1 MSKQSITIEVD
12 LIGKATSLSETIG
25 KLQSDLSKLDLGK
38 GLQESFKTNFAVINS
53 EIEKIQNIA
62 AKGKINVI
70 DDKQIQ
76 KSLSAIETAYASV
89 LHKLESEGVNTS
101 FLKQDKKAIDA
112 LTTANKNYTNSVKE
126 TRSEYNKLAKE
137 LEKIQDSQKDS
148 RGKIESKRVLSD
160 SDYKKLQDE
169 VQRLEAEK
177 KAATSARGT
186 AAGQLTRKYGKGWQ
200 QDTSKISTE
209 ELEKYNEK
217 AERAEALTEQLKT
230 KQDQLNNSI
239 SNSAKTKAIG
249 DLDSALQKIKDS
261 MAKVDDAASFE
272 KIKQELLAIKDVDW
286 GSLGIDINS
295 INNVEQLNAALTK
308 LGTDAG
314 EQAKQVIANIG
325 GNSQVASDQL
335 NNARTAVDGYTKS
348 LQEMT
353 DRERDIEGI
362 KSRITYFFG
371 LANAINLARRAMRQ
385 AFNAVKELD
394 AAMTETAVVTD
405 FSVGDMWD
413 QLPRYTEVANKLGAT
428 TLGAYQTMTLFYQQ
442 GLDTNEAFA
451 LGAETM
457 EMARIAGLDYADAT
471 DKMTAA
477 LRGFNM
483 ELNEASA
490 QRVNDV
496 YSELAAITAADTE
509 EIANAMTKTAS
520 IAHNANMEFETTAA
534 FLSQIIETTR
544 ESAETAGTA
553 MKTVIA
559 RFQELKKDPSEI
571 GEVDGEIVDANK
583 IETALRSVGV
593 ALRDSTGQFRD
604 LDDVF
609 LELASKWDGLDTN
622 TQRYI
627 ATIAAGSRQQSR
639 FIAMMSNYERTME
652 LVNAAN
658 NSAGASQNQF
668 NKTLESLGAKLNN
681 LKNAWNEFTM
691 GITNNQAIKF
701 GVDALTWLLNI
712 INKVTGAAG
721 NEGIGGLI
729 TAISKLT
736 FAWAALKSGRAIF
749 NSVFSGFGTQAA
761 LSMKDSFTKEFG
773 KEAGFRKMFTGM
785 KTGILDTKTLD
796 EYNKKVG
803 TITAAQN
810 KYNSIVKDEFKLSK
824 MKTQTQ
830 NQLIKAE
837 QSYYNAIGLSKT
849 QQASAMAM
857 TKMGIAVDEAAAL
870 TKVGVTQKQLEEIAV
885 QRLGKNATKE
895 QIAAK
900 MKEIAAE
907 EAGRISK
914 QSNIML
920 KLQEIVFTKMGI
932 VSNIAHALSEK
943 LVAKGISI
951 KNAQMLISLGLIG
964 LIIAAV
970 IGLIALIVLLVK
982 HLKSISPEGK
992 LKAAEEA
999 AKKASEQVEKLNE
1012 EFNTLKESLD
1022 SIAEKRAALDEL
1034 TYGTQEW
1041 RDAVREVNNE
1051 MLKVAQLDPD
1061 LAPFITNNN
1070 GILEFDYNK
1079 TNYKGQT
1086 YDDVMEQKQVDL
1098 ETAQQIDIGSKIE
1111 VEYEEIDKERA
1122 TNTSGIQVGV
1132 DYGVADPGLQY
1143 ISGQTLSEEY
1153 VSQMNEQIARA
1164 MATGELITTG
1174 DEEYDREAFI
1184 DYLGKEFGYTG
1195 QVAEDMADHLV
1206 IGRDGLLQFGNA
1218 LLESEGQ
1225 IAAYTDTLVASAVA
1239 NSGLVDEEA
1248 DIAQTYLDSR
1258 IDGIIES
1265 EKERLRSTELGD
1277 AEKEEYARIM
1287 GYTYD
1292 NDNGNFYSLDAE
1304 GNKVKEEGIT
1314 DDLIIEQIAYSN
1326 AIEIGTN
1333 QMKGFVGAIDK
1344 VGGAFG
1350 TLMKETYAAADGM
1363 GITQDSLK
1371 EFFKDTGINY
1381 SDGLN
1386 DTERL
1391 ALMGEV
1397 NEDGTIKKGNSS
1409 ILANQWNAMDDAMK
1423 SYFGSYEEFANYQI
1437 DMWNNAALAYA
1448 NATELIG
1455 DTFTE
1460 GSGISAMLDGLIT
1473 EFKLTAGE
1481 AKALSNALYD
1491 VAMNGGDANGFL
1503 NQMDLILSGI
1513 KNPEDRDRA
1522 LALINSTDW
1531 TDTEEVDK
1539 TIAALKDMGIE
1550 VGEGFR
1556 EQILKATNAVRKF
1569 DMDKINSELEKTGE
1583 AIDIITE
1590 KAENDEVI
1598 YSKEERDK
1606 LVAAGADSEK
1616 FVRTGIDEYTYIG
1629 ETNELLASIE
1639 KITAQILGE
1648 VKGDLEE
1655 EIATG
1660 REVDAFGEK
1669 KTNVAGYSTNADVV
1683 EALKSGKVII
1693 GEVNADPALA
1703 GYSFMSPAVIEKFA
1717 RDFGINPEGLDTQG
1731 IIDAIITRWDSYY
1744 GKAEGW
1750 QAELDTYNSEMGT
1763 LNYANMDPQE
1773 IMNQGTYQA
1782 RTEYIGVQGVGYIEN
1797 QVEVQDDSG
1806 LTYFTDEAGK
1816 AVEGLIA
1823 QEEGFNHVLDG
1834 VTGALKKQG
1843 KEIAKD
1849 TNFLKLH
1856 TLSFIKAQKEV
1867 DRMNEVLEENNEIL
1881 KSGDTESVA
1890 YGKAIANVTE
1900 EAKKVFGTHIEEPFV
1915 KDNIG
1920 LFLALEE
1927 GGQVAE
1933 DAWNQIIE
1941 KSRDAWLEINNI
1953 SGQKKDELLGII
1965 ADIDEADFGI
1975 DGTADFSKIF
1985 TELANLLGSAAEAAA
2000 FLESM
2005 NYEVTWKP
2013 VHTQSILPPSIAID
2027 PALAGM
2033 NVERVALTSY
2043 KAVVTKGN
2051 YSGTGTRT
2059 PSGGGGGGGGKE
2071 EKWENPYDE
2080 FYNITEQI
2088 NEELRTR
2095 EKIEHDYNKLLKDR
2109 RTSIDE
2115 IRQSQLDQIAS
2126 LRRELDLQQQLLEG
2140 RKRQYSEIGQET
2152 YADEE
2157 GNYKS
2162 FSEWG
2167 VTKYASYDDKT
2178 GLITIDWESI
2188 DQITDTELGGALEA
2202 YISQIEE
2209 WSGSIEDIEDEIRD
2223 IEDQIEEIKDAEK
2236 DTYLEFE
2243 ERIYEALVEADQK
2256 VIDTYQELS
2265 DTISDSNEKIL
2276 NSLSESIELERQIRD
2291 NTKTEEEIADKE
2303 ARLAY
2308 LRRDTSGAND
2318 LEIKQLE
2325 EELAD
2330 ARESYGDTLIDQELD
2345 RLNKVNEEAN
2355 AQREQQIAL
2364 MQAQLDWNEQ
2374 NGIYWARVDSLLDG
2388 AINSDGTFNYNSELA
2403 KLLEESDAFKGMS
2416 AFGQMNWIN
2425 ELVEEFLTAN
2435 RGFENWMVD
2444 RAEEEGMVV
2453 LANGKTA
2460 SYNRDNQTWT
2470 DESGNSYEDLV
2481 YNADTKTYSLTNPIK
2496 KEEAEDSDTST
2507 GGGGTTTQPE
2517 VEKPVLDENTKRGV
2531 SAAIWRGSSTSGWGQ
2546 GSTRSARL
2554 KEVFGENDIQDNYV
2568 NKNVMSGFTGS
2579 VSDYTYANMKKKF
2592 LGFKTGGLADFTG
2605 PAWLDGTKTR
2615 PELVLNQQDTQ
2626 NFIQLKDILSSLL
2639 NRGSSNTQTSGDNY
2653 YNFDITVEEIG
2664 NDYDVDQMIDRVRER
2679 IYDDASYRNV
2689 NAINFLR

>member
-12 LIGKATSLSETIG
+12 LLGKATSLSETIG

-62 AKGKINVI
+62 AKKKINVI

-126 TRSEYNKLAKE
+126 TRGEYNKLAKE
-137 LEKIQDSQKDS
+137 LEKIQNSQKDS

-160 SDYKKLQDE
+160 SDYKKLEDE
-169 VQRLEAEK
+169 IQRLEAEK

-200 QDTSKISTE
+200 QDTSKIPTE

-217 AERAEALTEQLKT
+217 AEKAEALTEQLKA

-295 INNVEQLNAALTK
+295 IKNIDQLNTALTK

-314 EQAKQVIANIG
+314 ERAKQVIANIG
-325 GNSQVASDQL
+325 GNSQVASGQL

-353 DRERDIEGI
+353 DRERDIQGI

-413 QLPRYTEVANKLGAT
+413 QLPRYTEAANKLGAT

-451 LGAETM
+451 LGTETM
-457 EMARIAGLDYADAT
+457 KMARIAGLDYADAT

-639 FIAMMSNYERTME
+639 FIAMMSNYERTIE

-668 NKTLESLGAKLNN
+668 NKTLESLEAKLNN

-691 GITNNQAIKF
+691 GITNNQAIKA
-701 GVDALTWLLNI
+701 GVDILTGLLNI
-712 INKVTGAAG
+712 INKVTGVAG
-721 NEGIGGLI
+721 NEGVGGLI
-729 TAISKLT
+729 TAISKLALAWT
-736 FAWAALKSGRAIF
+736 TLRAGKAVLAGLSTSLSKAGVEAGISMSQGIRDGFAAEFGKKAKELSKIATIDPVIQTKAMSTYQTQMKMLTAEQAKQNAIVMSNTASFTAKKQATAASTQATLDMMAAERAYYTQLGLSNTQTEAAIAL
-749 NSVFSGFGTQAA
+749 SKLDISMDQAA
-761 LSMKDSFTKEFG
+761 LLAKNNVT
-773 KEAGFRKMFTGM
+773 EAQLRQA
-785 KTGILDTKTLD
+785 
-796 EYNKKVG
+796 
-803 TITAAQN
+803 AAQ
-810 KYNSIVKDEFKLSK
+810 KL
-824 MKTQTQ
+824 
-830 NQLIKAE
+830 
-837 QSYYNAIGLSKT
+837 GV
-849 QQASAMAM
+849 
-857 TKMGIAVDEAAAL
+857 AVDSAEAASEA
-870 TKVGVTQKQLEEIAV
+870 KV
-885 QRLGKNATKE
+885 
-895 QIAAK
+895 
-900 MKEIAAE
+900 MAAE
-907 EAGRISK
+907 EARRI
-914 QSNIML
+914 QSQKGLML
-920 KLQEIVFTKMGI
+920 KLQELVFTKMGI
-932 VSNIAHALSEK
+932 ISNKAQAFSEW
-943 LVAKGISI
+943 LVAKGMQA
-951 KNAQMLISLGLIG
+951 KNAQMLVSLGLLG
-964 LIIAAV
+964 AIIILV
-970 IGLIALIVLLVK
+970 GFLVLGMVALAK

-999 AKKASEQVEKLNE
+999 AEKASEQVEKLNE

-1022 SIAEKRAALDEL
+1022 SVAEKRAALDEL

-1041 RDAVREVNNE
+1041 RDAVKEVNNE
-1051 MLKVAQLDPD
+1051 MLKIAQLDPD

-1070 GILEFDYNK
+1070 GVLEFDYNK

-1086 YDDVMEQKQVDL
+1086 YDEVMAQKESDL
-1098 ETAQQIDIGSKIE
+1098 EIAQQYETGAKVRAERTRQGGAQADLAIKYEQVIDNYTNRGFWG
-1111 VEYEEIDKERA
+1111 DKENGYLGFSEIYNQMA
-1122 TNTSGIQVGV
+1122 QDAVNGANGLILTGDAESDYDTYVNYLMNTFNMAANEAQSLANYLV
-1132 DYGVADPGLQY
+1132 DDTASLLEFGSVIAE
-1143 ISGQTLSEEY
+1143 S
-1153 VSQMNEQIARA
+1153 NEQI
-1164 MATGELITTG
+1164 
-1174 DEEYDREAFI
+1174 
-1184 DYLGKEFGYTG
+1184 
-1195 QVAEDMADHLV
+1195 
-1206 IGRDGLLQFGNA
+1206 
-1218 LLESEGQ
+1218 S
-1225 IAAYTDTLVASAVA
+1225 AYTDSLVANAVA
-1239 NSGLVDEEA
+1239 NSGFVDEEA

-1258 IDGIIES
+1258 IDAIIDS
-1265 EKERLRSTELGD
+1265 ERKKIED
-1277 AEKEEYARIM
+1277 AGGVSDVDKYEYARIM
-1287 GYTYD
+1287 GYTFQ
-1292 NDNGNFYSLDAE
+1292 NGAFYSKDENGKL
-1304 GNKVKEEGIT
+1304 VKEDVSDE
-1314 DDLIIEQIAYSN
+1314 LIAEQIAYSR
-1326 AIEIGTN
+1326 ALKIGSGYMTDFTN
-1333 QMKGFVGAIDK
+1333 RIGKVSKNLGVDKGK
-1344 VGGAFG
+1344 
-1350 TLMKETYAAADGM
+1350 LLEETYA
-1363 GITQDSLK
+1363 
-1371 EFFKDTGINY
+1371 EE
-1381 SDGLN
+1381 DGLGVTKATLN
-1386 DTERL
+1386 TIGDADVAAEKIYE
-1391 ALMGEV
+1391 ALE
-1397 NEDGTIKKGNSS
+1397 
-1409 ILANQWNAMDDAMK
+1409 
-1423 SYFGSYEEFANYQI
+1423 EEFGDKTEEMFGTKDEFIAEQTSK
-1437 DMWNNAALAYA
+1437 WEQAEKAYEY
-1448 NATELIG
+1448 ATNKITS
-1455 DTFTE
+1455 TFSSDIVNTF
-1460 GSGISAMLDGLIT
+1460 DGLT
-1473 EFKLTAGE
+1473 DKFNLTAGE

-1491 VAMNGGDANGFL
+1491 VGINGGDVSTFL
-1503 NQMDLILSGI
+1503 GQIDTMLTGLTG
-1513 KNPEDRDRA
+1513 EDRDRA

-1531 TDTEEVDK
+1531 TDKDSIK
-1539 TIAALKDMGIE
+1539 ATIEGLKDLGVNIDDSLTSA
-1550 VGEGFR
+1550 
-1556 EQILKATNAVRKF
+1556 ILDATKATKEF
-1569 DMDKINSELEKTGE
+1569 SMDKINDELKKTAEAVELVEDKIENGE
-1583 AIDIITE
+1583 VT
-1590 KAENDEVI
+1590 
-1598 YSKEERDK
+1598 YTKEEADS
-1606 LVAAGADSEK
+1606 LISLGADGSK
-1616 FVRTGIDEYTYIG
+1616 FVRTGSDEFTYIG
-1629 ETNELLASIE
+1629 ETNELLGVISGH
-1639 KITAQILGE
+1639 TAEILGE
-1648 VKGDLEE
+1648 MRGDLEAD
-1655 EIATG
+1655 IAEG
-1660 REVDAFGEK
+1660 RRVDAFGEQQSSFTRNGQNL
-1669 KTNVAGYSTNADVV
+1669 TN
-1683 EALKSGKVII
+1683 EEII
-1693 GEVNADPALA
+1693 NFLIEGVNPTTIFGRDQGAFID
-1703 GYSFMSPAVIEKFA
+1703 FA
-1717 RDFGINPEGLDTQG
+1717 KDFGIDTEGLTTQG
-1731 IIDAIITRWDSYY
+1731 IIDAIVQHWDTYA
-1744 GKAEGW
+1744 GKADVW
-1750 QAELDTYNSEMGT
+1750 QSQLDDYNTQMGT
-1763 LNYANMDPQE
+1763 MEYANMDYQD
-1773 IMNQGTYQA
+1773 IINQGGYIS
-1782 RTEYIGVQGVGYIEN
+1782 TEKRVGQYTGVAGVGYIQTGEGEIT
-1797 QVEVQDDSG
+1797 QEGG
-1806 LTYFTDEAGK
+1806 LLQFTEEAGL
-1816 AVEGLIA
+1816 AVDALA
-1823 QEEGFNHVLDG
+1823 AKTEGFNYILEG
-1834 VTGALKKQG
+1834 VTGSLEEQGSAL
-1843 KEIAKD
+1843 AKD
-1849 TNFLKLH
+1849 TNFLKVHALGV
-1856 TLSFIKAQKEV
+1856 IKDRKEV
-1867 DRMNEVLEENNEIL
+1867 DKMNEVLEENRDIL
-1881 KSGDTESVA
+1881 KEGDKNSQA
-1890 YGKAIANVTE
+1890 YGAAIEDVTK
-1900 EAKKVFGTHIEEPFV
+1900 EAKKVFGEHIEAPFV
-1915 KDNIG
+1915 EENIDQ
-1920 LFLALEE
+1920 FLALEE
-1927 GGQVAE
+1927 GGEAA
-1933 DAWNQIIE
+1933 DAAWKTLVEN
-1941 KSRDAWLEINNI
+1941 SRQAWIDVNASALDGTNELNNI
-1953 SGQKKDELLGII
+1953 I
-1965 ADIDEADFGI
+1965 AAIDGTTFGI
-1975 DGTADFSKIF
+1975 DGTADMSQIF
-1985 TELANLLGSAAEAAA
+1985 TQLAYVLGDAKKAAE

-2005 NYEVTWKP
+2005 NYSVKFEEAGWTAMKIGHDP
-2013 VHTQSILPPSIAID
+2013 YTNRDIYTQIP
-2027 PALAGM
+2027 
-2033 NVERVALTSY
+2033 NY
-2043 KAVVTKGN
+2043 KTTVTKGD
-2051 YSGTGTRT
+2051 YKGTGTRV

-2126 LRRELDLQQQLLEG
+2126 LRRELDLQHQLLEG
-2140 RKRQYSEIGQET
+2140 RRRQYSEIGQET

-2178 GLITIDWESI
+2178 GLITIDWEGI
-2188 DQITDTELGGALEA
+2188 DQITDTEFGGAVEA

-2209 WSGSIEDIEDEIRD
+2209 WSGSIEDIKDEIRD
-2223 IEDQIEEIKDAEK
+2223 IEDQIEEIKNAEK
-2236 DTYLEFE
+2236 DAYLEFE

-2374 NGIYWARVDSLLDG
+2374 NGIYWARVDSLLAN

-2416 AFGQMNWIN
+2416 QFGQMNWIN

-2444 RAEEEGMVV
+2444 KAEEKGVIT
-2453 LANGKTA
+2453 LADGTSLTYDDTNKVW
-2460 SYNRDNQTWT
+2460 YDKK
-2470 DESGNSYEDLV
+2470 GNTYEDIA
-2481 YNADTKTYSLTNPIK
+2481 YNSQTQTYEPGSIIKTP
-2496 KEEAEDSDTST
+2496 EPDDSGSQDD
-2507 GGGGTTTQPE
+2507 TTTPE
-2517 VEKPVLDENTKRGV
+2517 EPEFQKPELTDGIKRGV
-2531 SAAIWRGSSTSGWGQ
+2531 AAAIHRGGLGWGNDP
-2546 GSTRSARL
+2546 GRAEKL
-2554 KEVFGENDIQDNYV
+2554 KEVFGADNNIQRGYV
-2568 NKNVMSGFTGS
+2568 DLYKTSGYTGS
-2579 VSDYTYANMKKKF
+2579 VFDYSYDNMRKKF

-2615 PELVLNQQDTQ
+2615 PELVLNQTDTQ

-2639 NRGSSNTQTSGDNY
+2639 NRGGSNTQTSGDNY

-2664 NDYDVDQMIDRVRER
+2664 SDYDVDQMIDRVRER

>member
-1 MSKQSITIEVD
+1 MSTKQTITIDVELLGKVD
-12 LIGKATSLSETIG
+12 QFSGTIK
-25 KLQSDLSKLDLGK
+25 KLQSELGQLSLGK
-38 GLQESFKTNFAVINS
+38 GLTDSFNTSFNVLNR
-53 EIEKIQNIA
+53 EIEKIQSIT
-62 AKGKINVI
+62 AKKKINVVDEKSI
-70 DDKQIQ
+70 R
-76 KSLSAIETAYASV
+76 KSLDEIERVYAQVVS
-89 LHKLESEGVNTS
+89 KIQSEGVNTS
-101 FLKQDKKAIDA
+101 FLKQDKRAIEALSKAQANYSNQIKDTKQKQTELNREIEKAQKALSKGPQNAKNKTVVSDEIYKGYQEAVAQAQAERDA
-112 LTTANKNYTNSVKE
+112 LRKEANRKTYESGNKKSDEIRAREMEAYNKAQALANQLKQEFNRLISQSDYDKGVKE
-126 TRSEYNKLAKE
+126 LTQGLDQAKA
-137 LEKIQDSQKDS
+137 
-148 RGKIESKRVLSD
+148 
-160 SDYKKLQDE
+160 KLQE
-169 VQRLEAEK
+169 FNSTL
-177 KAATSARGT
+177 
-186 AAGQLTRKYGKGWQ
+186 GQK
-200 QDTSKISTE
+200 
-209 ELEKYNEK
+209 N
-217 AERAEALTEQLKT
+217 
-230 KQDQLNNSI
+230 
-239 SNSAKTKAIG
+239 
-249 DLDSALQKIKDS
+249 
-261 MAKVDDAASFE
+261 DAAALE
-272 KIKQELLAIKDVDW
+272 KIKQDLLAIKEIDW
-286 GSLGIDINS
+286 SALGVDINA
-295 INNVEQLNAALTK
+295 INSVEQLNNAFIK
-308 LGTDAG
+308 VSTDG
-314 EQAKQVIANIG
+314 LQRAKQTQDSVNVSVNQG
-325 GNSQVASDQL
+325 SQQF
-335 NNARTAVDGYTKS
+335 NEARTKIENYGRA

-353 DRERDIEGI
+353 DRERDIQGI
-362 KSRITYFFG
+362 KSRITHFFG

-413 QLPRYTEVANKLGAT
+413 QLPRYTEAANKLGAT

-451 LGAETM
+451 LGTETM
-457 EMARIAGLDYADAT
+457 KMARIAGLDYADAT

-639 FIAMMSNYERTME
+639 FIAMMSNYERTIE

-668 NKTLESLGAKLNN
+668 NKTLESLEAKLNN

-691 GITNNQAIKF
+691 GITNNQAIKA
-701 GVDALTWLLNI
+701 GVDILTGLLNV
-712 INKVTGAAG
+712 INKVTGVAG

-729 TAISKLT
+729 TAVSKLALAWT
-736 FAWAALKSGRAIF
+736 GLRAGKAVLAGLRTSLSKAGVEAGISMSRGIRDGFAAEFSKGSAIKKIISRLKVAPVVDTSALNTYKTQLTAIAQTEQYYSRILASTTANTVEARQARMMMASLTEAEANNELELCAALNLTEEQQKQTNIMKAAGIPYDQAAIIAKD
-749 NSVFSGFGTQAA
+749 NLTQAQLREMA
-761 LSMKDSFTKEFG
+761 ITELGNDKDEEAIAITMAKIAADKAEEITSKNLSFSKGRLLSIVLFG
-773 KEAGFRKMFTGM
+773 
-785 KTGILDTKTLD
+785 
-796 EYNKKVG
+796 
-803 TITAAQN
+803 TAAQ
-810 KYNSIVKDEFKLSK
+810 KAEALAILETAGAEQVATFWTWALKLS
-824 MKTQTQ
+824 MAELV
-830 NQLIKAE
+830 LIILGVVAAVALLVVGMVALVKHAKA
-837 QSYYNAIGLSKT
+837 T
-849 QQASAMAM
+849 
-857 TKMGIAVDEAAAL
+857 
-870 TKVGVTQKQLEEIAV
+870 
-885 QRLGKNATKE
+885 
-895 QIAAK
+895 
-900 MKEIAAE
+900 
-907 EAGRISK
+907 
-914 QSNIML
+914 
-920 KLQEIVFTKMGI
+920 
-932 VSNIAHALSEK
+932 
-943 LVAKGISI
+943 SI
-951 KNAQMLISLGLIG
+951 EGQFKNAQEE
-964 LIIAAV
+964 A
-970 IGLIALIVLLVK
+970 
-982 HLKSISPEGK
+982 ER
-992 LKAAEEA
+992 AAEKVKELTEA
-999 AKKASEQVEKLNE
+999 YDSLTSAIEAVE
-1012 EFNTLKESLD
+1012 
-1022 SIAEKRAALDEL
+1022 EKRDALDEMI
-1034 TYGTQEW
+1034 YGTQEW
-1041 RDAVREVNNE
+1041 RDAVKEVNSE
-1051 MLKVAQLDPD
+1051 MLKIAQLDPD

-1070 GILEFDYNK
+1070 GVLEFDYNK

-1086 YDDVMEQKQVDL
+1086 YEDVMSEKESNL
-1098 ETAQQIDIGSKIE
+1098 NKAQQIEIGTRIE
-1111 VEYEEIDKERA
+1111 VSEKKINKIRDEY
-1122 TNTSGIQVGV
+1122 SQ
-1132 DYGVADPGLQY
+1132 YGLQGTVNPNGTTFGNA
-1143 ISGQTLSEEY
+1143 IQGSVTWSNEEKRE
-1153 VSQMNEQIARA
+1153 NENQIARDTA
-1164 MATGELITTG
+1164 SGKIVTTG
-1174 DEEYDREAFI
+1174 DYDADVKAYSEYLAN
-1184 DYLGKEFGYTG
+1184 EFGITG
-1195 QVAEDMADHLV
+1195 QAAIEMSHQLALN
-1206 IGRDGLLQFGNA
+1206 GDGLLEFGNA
-1218 LLESEGQ
+1218 L
-1225 IAAYTDTLVASAVA
+1225 IAAEGEIEGYTNALVAGAVSDSELKGDQA
-1239 NSGLVDEEA
+1239 ATGAVFL
-1248 DIAQTYLDSR
+1248 QSR
-1258 IDGIIES
+1258 IDQLIE
-1265 EKERLRSTELGD
+1265 KNKIDPTKLTTED
-1277 AEKEEYARIM
+1277 RQNYADIF
-1287 GYTYD
+1287 GFELI
-1292 NDNGNFYSLDAE
+1292 GGQLYSRDDQGKL
-1304 GNKVKEEGIT
+1304 VKEKDIT
-1314 DDLIIEQIAYSN
+1314 DEDIATQLAYSY
-1326 AIEIGTN
+1326 AVEEGTSA
-1333 QMKGFVGAIDK
+1333 MIGFVNNIDK

-1371 EFFKDTGINY
+1371 EFFGEDKRWKN
-1381 SDGLN
+1381 GLD
-1386 DTERL
+1386 DTERRE
-1391 ALMGEV
+1391 LMGDVDEEG
-1397 NEDGTIKKGNSS
+1397 NYIGEGTTVLSKAWEALPSEIKASF
-1409 ILANQWNAMDDAMK
+1409 A
-1423 SYFGSYEEFANYQI
+1423 SYEEFANYQL
-1437 DMWNNAALAYA
+1437 DAWNNAALAYV

-1455 DTFTE
+1455 NTFAE
-1460 GSGISAMLDGLIT
+1460 GSGISAMLDGLIA
-1473 EFKLTAGE
+1473 EFDLTAGE
-1481 AKALSNALYD
+1481 AKALSSALYD
-1491 VAMNGGDANGFL
+1491 VAMNGGDANSFL
-1503 NQMDLILSGI
+1503 SQMNSILSGI

-1606 LVAAGADSEK
+1606 LVTAGADSEK

-1648 VKGDLEE
+1648 VAKDLEK
-1655 EIATG
+1655 EIEIG
-1660 REVDAFGEK
+1660 K
-1669 KTNVAGYSTNADVV
+1669 KTDAYGERRSEIEGFRDKSNA
-1683 EALKSGKVII
+1683 E
-1693 GEVNADPALA
+1693 
-1703 GYSFMSPAVIEKFA
+1703 VIEWLKDNPDYVPQGRQGEQVLGIA
-1717 RDFGINPEGLDTQG
+1717 KELGINIEGLDAQG
-1731 IIDAIITRWDSYY
+1731 IIDAIITHWDSYY

-1763 LNYANMDPQE
+1763 LNYANMDLQE
-1773 IMNQGTYQA
+1773 LINQGTYQRA
-1782 RTEYIGVQGVGYIEN
+1782 TGEAVMGAGFVQTGTETAF
-1797 QVEVQDDSG
+1797 VE
-1806 LTYFTDEAGK
+1806 EAGF
-1816 AVEGLIA
+1816 AIEGLIA
-1823 QEEGFNHVLDG
+1823 QEEGFYKVLEG
-1834 VTGALKKQG
+1834 VTGSLEKQG
-1843 KEIAKD
+1843 SAIAKD
-1849 TNFLKLH
+1849 TNFLKVHALGV
-1856 TLSFIKAQKEV
+1856 IKDRKEV
-1867 DRMNEVLEENNEIL
+1867 DKMNEVLEENKDIL
-1881 KSGDTESVA
+1881 KEGDKNSQA
-1890 YGKAIANVTE
+1890 YGAAIEDVTK
-1900 EAKKVFGTHIEEPFV
+1900 EAKKVFGEHIEAPFV
-1915 KDNIG
+1915 EENIDQ
-1920 LFLALEE
+1920 FLALEE
-1927 GGQVAE
+1927 GGETA
-1933 DAWNQIIE
+1933 DAAWKTLVEN
-1941 KSRDAWLEINNI
+1941 SRQAWIDVNASALDGTTELNNI
-1953 SGQKKDELLGII
+1953 I
-1965 ADIDEADFGI
+1965 AAIDGTTFGI
-1975 DGTADFSKIF
+1975 DGTADMSQIF
-1985 TELANLLGSAAEAAA
+1985 AQLAYVLGDAQKAAE

-2005 NYEVTWKP
+2005 NYSVKFEEAGWTAMKIGYDP
-2013 VHTQSILPPSIAID
+2013 YTNRDIYTQIP
-2027 PALAGM
+2027 
-2033 NVERVALTSY
+2033 NY
-2043 KAVVTKGN
+2043 KTTVTKGD
-2051 YSGTGTRT
+2051 YKGTGSRA

-2095 EKIEHDYNKLLKDR
+2095 EQIEHDYNKLLKDR

-2140 RKRQYSEIGQET
+2140 RRRQYSEIGQET

-2178 GLITIDWESI
+2178 GLITIDWEGI
-2188 DQITDTELGGALEA
+2188 DQITDTEFGGAVEA

-2223 IEDQIEEIKDAEK
+2223 IEDQIEEIKNAEK
-2236 DTYLEFE
+2236 DAYLEFE

-2374 NGIYWARVDSLLDG
+2374 NGIYWARVDSLLAN

-2403 KLLEESDAFKGMS
+2403 TILEESEAFKGMS

-2435 RGFENWMVD
+2435 RGFENWMID
-2444 RAEEEGMVV
+2444 RAEEEGTVV
-2453 LANGKTA
+2453 LAGGKTA
-2460 SYNRDNQTWT
+2460 SYNRENQTWT

-2481 YNADTKTYSLTNPIK
+2481 YNADTKTYSLANPIK
-2496 KEEAEDSDTST
+2496 KEEAEESDTSV
-2507 GGGGTTTQPE
+2507 GDGTITQPE

-2531 SAAIWRGSSTSGWGQ
+2531 SAAIWYGPSSGWGQ

-2568 NKNVMSGFTGS
+2568 NKKVQSGFIGS

-2615 PELVLNQQDTQ
+2615 PELVLNQTDTQ

-2664 NDYDVDQMIDRVRER
+2664 SDYDVDQMIDRVRER